1 MKKILFAASMLL
13 CTACLETSGDLVY
26 RGHNWTVMQINDSV
40 LLCTPSG
47 DNKEKP
53 FLINI
58 KDFSTTEFD
67 KETTITNEF

>member
-1 MKKILFAASMLL
+1 MRKLLFCLSLVLL
-13 CTACLETSGDLVY
+13 SSCFDTAGDLVY

-67 KETTITNEF
+67 KETTLSNEF